1 MDDPLSQNLITSC
14 VISHG
19 LLYFG
24 EACFRGQVKVN
35 PVLLLH
41 HVLFFLL
48 PIMTFHSRSVI
59 TFKARP
65 FPGACAH
72 AYAAFEQG
80 VPWMPHGSCS
90 SLSARSAPQ

>member
-1 MDDPLSQNLITSC
+1 MINGNEVIHNWWLCAAGMMWGPDFSEAVDDPLNQNLITSC

-41 HVLFFLL
+41 HILFFLL

-59 TFKARP
+59 TFKVRA
-65 FPGACAH
+65 
-72 AYAAFEQG
+72 
-80 VPWMPHGSCS
+80 
-90 SLSARSAPQ
+90 

>member
-1 MDDPLSQNLITSC
+1 MLGPDFSESVDDPLNQNLITSC

-59 TFKARP
+59 TFKARCP
-65 FPGACAH
+65 PVA
-72 AYAAFEQG
+72 
-80 VPWMPHGSCS
+80 
-90 SLSARSAPQ
+90 SLLPVMNVSGCG

>member
-1 MDDPLSQNLITSC
+1 MMWGPDFSAAVDDPLTQNLVTSC

-24 EACFRGQVKVN
+24 EACFRGQVKPN

-48 PIMTFHSRSVI
+48 PIMTFLSRSVI
-59 TFKARP
+59 TSKARARGWP
-65 FPGACAH
+65 IPQPNPNTTSSA
-72 AYAAFEQG
+72 
-80 VPWMPHGSCS
+80 SCCPS
-90 SLSARSAPQ
+90 